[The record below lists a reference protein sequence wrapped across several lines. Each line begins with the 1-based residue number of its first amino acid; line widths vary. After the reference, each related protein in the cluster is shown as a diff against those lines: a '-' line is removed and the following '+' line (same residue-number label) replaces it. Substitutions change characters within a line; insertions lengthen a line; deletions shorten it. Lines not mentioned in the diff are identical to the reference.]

1 MYSIFSSIIRQAK
14 MQLTT
19 HTDYSLRLLIYLAL
33 LDNDQTG
40 TVQQAADHYGIS
52 ANHLAK
58 VAQTLVQLG
67 YVQSLR
73 GRGGGLKLILPAD
86 DINLGEI
93 VRSTENLQLLECFGG
108 ESTCPIVPA
117 CNLKRILA
125 IAQTAFLE
133 TLDEYTLADLVSNR
147 RQLIKML
154 EVA

>member
-1 MYSIFSSIIRQAK
+1 MQINQIKLRAAWVILVTASI
-14 MQLTT
+14 
-19 HTDYSLRLLIYLAL
+19 AL

-93 VRSTENLQLLECFGG
+93 VRSTENLQLLECFG
-108 ESTCPIVPA
+108 ETSSCPIVPA

-125 IAQTAFLE
+125 KAQAAFLE
-133 TLDEYTLADLVSNR
+133 ALDEYSLSDLVSNR